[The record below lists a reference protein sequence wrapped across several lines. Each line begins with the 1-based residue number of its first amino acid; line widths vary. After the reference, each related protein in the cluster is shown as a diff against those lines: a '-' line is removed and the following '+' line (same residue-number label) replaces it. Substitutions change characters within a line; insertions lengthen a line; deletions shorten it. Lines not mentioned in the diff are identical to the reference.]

1 MGIFRLYLVLLEG
14 ITIVNKGT
22 IANIENDS
30 NIVGVFQNRQVI
42 KTNHTY
48 DSRKGSFVPRN
59 DGMSNK
65 DFLDILNK
73 IPSNS
78 KLKTGMY
85 NVQFKNKNNKY
96 DDLVFSVNDKTIIFI
111 TVIQQNRS
119 KPTYKSKESDISI
132 ILESLSKSVEYIIL
146 Q

>member
-65 DFLDILNK
+65 YFLDILNK